1 MSDPS
6 PTLSTVEVVRDED
19 GAGGDP
25 AVHRTPA
32 LSPSRAGDFKRCP
45 LLYRFRA
52 IDRLPE
58 PPGRAQVRGTLV
70 HAVLERLYAMP
81 PAERI
86 PGAAHALL
94 GPAWDELLSVEP
106 DLPDTLFDGAGDPEL
121 AVWLDSA
128 SALLDTYFTLE
139 DPRAVVP
146 AAVEER
152 VEVVLESSL
161 LPGGLP
167 LRGFVDRLDHVDADG
182 AGRVRVVD
190 YKTGSA
196 PGESYELGALFQLKF
211 YALAVLAIRGVVP
224 AELRLLY
231 LSDGQMLRYAPD
243 ADELGRF
250 TRLLE
255 AIWAAVLRAGASGDF
270 RPNPGP
276 ACRSCAFTALCP
288 AWDGTPPPY
297 PGWPSPAAGTEA

>member
-1 MSDPS
+1 MDDGPDGVGRDDVS
-6 PTLSTVEVVRDED
+6 PAATEAPRR
-19 GAGGDP
+19 P
-25 AVHRTPA
+25 PA
-32 LSPSRAGDFKRCP
+32 LSPSRATDFKRCP

-81 PAERI
+81 ADRRDPA
-86 PGAAHALL
+86 AAHALL
-94 GPAWDELLSVEP
+94 GPAWDELLEAWP
-106 DLPDTLFDGAGDPEL
+106 ELPAALFDGAGDPEL

-146 AAVEER
+146 DAVEER
-152 VEVVLESSL
+152 VEVVLESAL

-167 LRGFVDRLDHVDADG
+167 LRGYVDRLDVDA
-182 AGRVRVVD
+182 AGRIRVVD

-196 PGESYELGALFQLKF
+196 PGERYELGALFQLKF
-211 YALAVLAIRGVVP
+211 YALAVLATRGVVP

-231 LSDGQMLRYAPD
+231 LTDGQLLSYTPD
-243 ADELGRF
+243 AEELARF

-255 AIWAAVLRAGASGDF
+255 AIWAAVLRAGETGDF

-297 PGWPSPAAGTEA
+297 PGWPSAVAESEA

>member
-1 MSDPS
+1 ME
-6 PTLSTVEVVRDED
+6 LVRDED
-19 GAGGDP
+19 GVGAEETVRRP
-25 AVHRTPA
+25 PA
-32 LSPSRAGDFKRCP
+32 LSPSRAGDFRRCP

-81 PAERI
+81 APDRSPA
-86 PGAAHALL
+86 AAHALL
-94 GPAWDELLSVEP
+94 GPSWDDMLAVEP
-106 DLPDTLFDGAGDPEL
+106 DLPGTLFDGPEDPAL
-121 AVWLDSA
+121 ALWLDSA

-152 VEVVLESSL
+152 VEVVLESAL

-167 LRGFVDRLDHVDADG
+167 LRGFVDRLDHVDPED

-190 YKTGSA
+190 YKTGSS
-196 PGESYELGALFQLKF
+196 PGEFSELGALFQLKF

-231 LSDGQMLRYAPD
+231 LSDGQILRYAPD
-243 ADELGRF
+243 AEELGRF

-255 AIWAAVLRAGASGDF
+255 AIWAAVLRAGATGDF
-270 RPNPGP
+270 RPNPGS
-276 ACRSCAFTALCP
+276 ACRTCAFTALCP

-297 PGWPSPAAGTEA
+297 PGWPSPDAQAEA

>member
-1 MSDPS
+1 
-6 PTLSTVEVVRDED
+6 VEVVRDED
-19 GAGGDP
+19 GTGGDGS
-25 AVHRTPA
+25 VHRPPA
-32 LSPSRAGDFKRCP
+32 LSPSRASDFRRCP

-81 PAERI
+81 AAERS
-86 PGAAHALL
+86 PAAAHALL
-94 GPAWDELLSVEP
+94 GPAWDDLLAVEP
-106 DLPDTLFDGAGDPEL
+106 GLPDALFDGAADPDL

-152 VEVVLESSL
+152 VEVVLESAL

-167 LRGFVDRLDHVDADG
+167 LRGFVDRLDHLG
-182 AGRVRVVD
+182 TGGTGGVRVVD
-190 YKTGSA
+190 YKTGSS
-196 PGESYELGALFQLKF
+196 PGEFHELGALFQLKF
-211 YALAVLAIRGVVP
+211 YALAVLAVRGVVP

-231 LSDGQMLRYAPD
+231 LSDGQVLRYTPD
-243 ADELGRF
+243 AEELGRF

-255 AIWAAVLRAGASGDF
+255 AIWAAVLRAGETGDF
-270 RPNPGP
+270 RPNPGS

-297 PGWPSPAAGTEA
+297 PGWPSPLARAEA